1 MGASLQDMLTA
12 MVTRGGSDLHL
23 TCGTHPQVRLNGVLE
38 PLEEFGTLVPAD
50 TQRLIFSMLT
60 ETQQGRFEQDND
72 LDLSFGVEGLARFR
86 CNVFRQRGA
95 IGAAIRVIPYAIRS
109 FEELQLSPAVQTLA
123 EKHKGLVLVTG
134 PTGSGK
140 STTLAAMID
149 KINSERKCHIVTIED
164 PIEFVHQHRKSIVN
178 QREVASDTNSF
189 KTALKAILRQDPDVV
204 LVGEMRDLETVAAAL
219 TLAETG
225 HLTLGT
231 LHTNSCAQT
240 MSRIIDVFPT
250 AQQAQIRAQLSMV
263 LEGVLSQTL
272 VPTADGKGRAMA
284 MEIMIPTPA
293 IRNLIREEKLH
304 QIYAMIQAGS
314 KVGMCTMS
322 QSLADLVRSGRIGK
336 EEGLSRAPMPDELAT
351 LLSLGAP
358 SVTAAGNA
366 YSGGLPGA
374 RR

>member
-12 MVTRGGSDLHL
+12 MVKRGGSDLHL

-149 KINSERKCHIVTIED
+149 KINAERKCHIVTIED

-272 VPTADGKGRAMA
+272 IPTADGKGRAMA

-336 EEGLSRAPMPDELAT
+336 EEGLSRAPMPDELAA

>member
-12 MVTRGGSDLHL
+12 MVKRGGSDLHL
-23 TCGTHPQVRLNGVLE
+23 TCGTYPQVRLNGVLE

-50 TQRLIFSMLT
+50 TQRLIFSMLS

-109 FEELQLSPAVQTLA
+109 FEELQLAPAVQTLA

-189 KTALKAILRQDPDVV
+189 KSALKAILRQDPDVV
-204 LVGEMRDLETVAAAL
+204 LVGEMRDLETVSAAL

-231 LHTNSCAQT
+231 LHTNSGAQT

-322 QSLADLVRSGRIGK
+322 QSLADLVRSGRIAK

-366 YSGGLPGA
+366 YTGGLPGA